1 MATANKFNEIGRMM
15 QAEIS
20 KMGASIP
27 KATWDVGEWLK
38 RRIKAR
44 TRQGID
50 QDGKPFAPYS
60 PKYSRKKR
68 ANRVTL
74 VGSSLLRH
82 HGGQPML
89 DQIKTGSEG
98 GGNARFNPKAR
109 RFIPVKGS
117 GGMFLAFKETGVFL
131 TLEGTQAAGRAK
143 GHQTGKSWSPNINL
157 PRRAFMGLDRAS
169 HGAFEQA
176 FMSKVYKS
184 KSTSESIDIFLN
196 FGGTGSIK

>member
-50 QDGKPFAPYS
+50 QDGKPFALYS

-74 VGSSLLRH
+74 VSNTFTQKSVTH
-82 HGGQPML
+82 MI
-89 DQIKTGSEG
+89 DQIKTGSPD
-98 GGNARFNPKAR
+98 GGNVRFNPKAR

-117 GGMFLAFKETGVFL
+117 GGMFLAFRETSVFL
-131 TLEGTQAAGRAK
+131 TLKGTEAEKRAEAHQQGK
-143 GHQTGKSWSPNINL
+143 GWQK
-157 PRRAFMGLDRAS
+157 RRAFMGLDRAS

-176 FMSKVYKS
+176 FMAKVYKS
-184 KSTSESIDIFLN
+184 KSTSEEIDIFLN